1 MRPTRSRTRYVCQQ
15 CGETSVKWFGRCPS
29 CEGWNTLVEE
39 VVSQPSSRQSHAAA
53 TGIRAVPIAQAQ
65 GEEEPRLALGDP
77 ELDRVLGGGIVPG
90 SLVLV
95 GGEPGVGKSTLLL
108 QLASTFAQR
117 IGRVLYVS
125 GEESVQQVAMRA
137 RRLSAGGDELRLLS
151 ETRVE
156 VIEEVI
162 EAESPRLVVI
172 DSIQTMLHP
181 QLDSGPGTVAQ
192 VRECCHYLGR
202 LGKEKDIAIFF
213 VGHVNKQGNLAG
225 PKLLEHAVDV
235 VLNFE
240 GEQHTSFRTLRAA
253 KNRFGSTQEVGI
265 FEMTQ
270 KGLRPVANPSEL
282 FLAERPVG
290 SPGSVVTAS
299 REGSRPLLVEVQAL
313 VAPTAFG
320 GTPRRQ
326 VAGVDY
332 NRVSIVLAVLERR
345 VGINLQTHDVYVN
358 IAGGVKIGEPAC
370 DLAVAVAVASS
381 YHGRPVD
388 PGTVVFGEVGLAGE
402 VRSVGHI
409 DERLAEA
416 ARLGF
421 RQAVVPGRR
430 TPKPSSDVQPSADMG
445 LVRVSTVEE
454 ALSHVVGAPSSS
466 RQEVWG

>member
-1 MRPTRSRTRYVCQQ
+1 MSKRSTPSRGRTGGVDRPQASAPSLSRRPK
-15 CGETSVKWFGRCPS
+15 GAK
-29 CEGWNTLVEE
+29 
-39 VVSQPSSRQSHAAA
+39 SR
-53 TGIRAVPIAQAQ
+53 RP
-65 GEEEPRLALGDP
+65 LGDA
-77 ELDRVLGGGIVPG
+77 EIDRVLGGGIVPG

-108 QLASTFAQR
+108 QLTSSFAKQ

-125 GEESVQQVAMRA
+125 GEESIQQVAMRA
-137 RRLSAGGDELRLLS
+137 RRLGADDENLRILS
-151 ETRVE
+151 ESRVE

-162 EAESPRLVVI
+162 SAEEPRLVVI

-181 QLDSGPGTVAQ
+181 DLDSGPGSVAQ

-202 LGKEKDIAIFF
+202 LGKERGIAIFF
-213 VGHVNKQGNLAG
+213 VGHVNKQGSLAG
-225 PKLLEHAVDV
+225 PKVLEHAVDV

-240 GEQHTSFRTLRAA
+240 GEQHTSFRLLRAA

-265 FEMTQ
+265 FEMSH

-282 FLAERPVG
+282 FLAERPLG

-299 REGSRPLLVEVQAL
+299 REGSRPLLIEVQAL

-332 NRVSIVLAVLERR
+332 NRVSIILAVLEKR
-345 VGINLQTHDVYVN
+345 VGINLQTQDVYVN
-358 IAGGVKIGEPAC
+358 IAGGVKVGEPAC
-370 DLAVAVAVASS
+370 DLAVAVAIASS
-381 YHGRPVD
+381 YEGRPVD
-388 PGTVVFGEVGLAGE
+388 PHTLVFGEVGLAGE

-409 DERLAEA
+409 AERLSEA

-421 RQAVVPGRR
+421 HRALVPRHAAEKG
-430 TPKPSSDVQPSADMG
+430 TDAIEV
-445 LVRVSTVEE
+445 VRVGKVEE
-454 ALSHVVGAPSSS
+454 ALSQALRQPRTVD
-466 RQEVWG
+466 QEVWG